1 MYSRNYGITEDQKSK
16 ITPPPDYSG
25 SAIQSVGVTEKA
37 ANQNNEMNSE
47 KEILSKSFTD
57 TEDIPESA
65 PASQN
70 IRFTFPKEEDKPTSL
85 YREESEQTKEE
96 KCEDKKCILK
106 KGSGFLS
113 GLTVEDLILFGII
126 AALAFGVADNDMLVI
141 ALVIAVV
148 IM

>member
-85 YREESEQTKEE
+85 YREEVEQKKEE

-106 KGSGFLS
+106 KSSGFLS
-113 GLTVEDLILFGII
+113 GLIVEDLILFGII

>member
-47 KEILSKSFTD
+47 KEILSTSFPD
-57 TEDIPESA
+57 SEDIPEIA

-85 YREESEQTKEE
+85 YREEVEQKKEE

-106 KGSGFLS
+106 KISGFLS

>member
-37 ANQNNEMNSE
+37 ANQTNEMNSE
-47 KEILSKSFTD
+47 KEILSTSFPD
-57 TEDIPESA
+57 SEDIPESA

-70 IRFTFPKEEDKPTSL
+70 IRFTFTKEEDKPTSL
-85 YREESEQTKEE
+85 YREEGEQKKEE

>member
-37 ANQNNEMNSE
+37 ANQNNEMNYE
-47 KEILSKSFTD
+47 KEILSTSFPD
-57 TEDIPESA
+57 SEDIPESA

-70 IRFTFPKEEDKPTSL
+70 IRFTFPKEEDRPTSL
-85 YREESEQTKEE
+85 YREEGEQKKEE

>member
-47 KEILSKSFTD
+47 KEILSTSFPD
-57 TEDIPESA
+57 SEDIPESA

-70 IRFTFPKEEDKPTSL
+70 IRFTYAKEEDKPTSL
-85 YREESEQTKEE
+85 YRDVVVNKKEE

>member
-57 TEDIPESA
+57 SEDIPESA

-85 YREESEQTKEE
+85 YREEVEQKKEE

>member
-57 TEDIPESA
+57 TEDNPESA

-70 IRFTFPKEEDKPTSL
+70 IQFTFPKEEDKPTSL
-85 YREESEQTKEE
+85 YREEGEQKKEE
-96 KCEDKKCILK
+96 KCEYKKCILK

>member
-25 SAIQSVGVTEKA
+25 SAIQSVGITEKA
-37 ANQNNEMNSE
+37 ANQNNEMNYE
-47 KEILSKSFTD
+47 KEILSKSFPNS
-57 TEDIPESA
+57 EDIPESA

-85 YREESEQTKEE
+85 YREEGEQKKEE

>member
-25 SAIQSVGVTEKA
+25 SAIQSVSVTEKA

-47 KEILSKSFTD
+47 KEILSTSFPD
-57 TEDIPESA
+57 SEDIPEIA
-65 PASQN
+65 PASQS
-70 IRFTFPKEEDKPTSL
+70 IRFTFPKEENKPTSL
-85 YREESEQTKEE
+85 YREEVEQKKEE

-106 KGSGFLS
+106 KSSGFLS

>member
-57 TEDIPESA
+57 TEDNPESA

-85 YREESEQTKEE
+85 YREEGEQKKEE
-96 KCEDKKCILK
+96 KCEYKKCILK
-106 KGSGFLS
+106 KASGFLS

>member
-70 IRFTFPKEEDKPTSL
+70 IRFTFLKEEDKPTSL
-85 YREESEQTKEE
+85 YREESEQKKEE

-113 GLTVEDLILFGII
+113 RLTVEDLILFGII

>member
-47 KEILSKSFTD
+47 KEILSTSFPD
-57 TEDIPESA
+57 SEDIPESA
-65 PASQN
+65 PTSQN

-85 YREESEQTKEE
+85 YREEGEQKKEE

>member
-57 TEDIPESA
+57 TEDNPESA

-85 YREESEQTKEE
+85 YREEGEQKKEE
-96 KCEDKKCILK
+96 KCEYKKCILK

>member
-37 ANQNNEMNSE
+37 ANQNNEMNYE
-47 KEILSKSFTD
+47 KEILST
-57 TEDIPESA
+57 
-65 PASQN
+65 
-70 IRFTFPKEEDKPTSL
+70 
-85 YREESEQTKEE
+85 
-96 KCEDKKCILK
+96 
-106 KGSGFLS
+106 SGFLS

>member
-85 YREESEQTKEE
+85 YREEVEQKKEE

>member
-25 SAIQSVGVTEKA
+25 SAIQSVGITEKA
-37 ANQNNEMNSE
+37 TNQNNEMNCE
-47 KEILSKSFTD
+47 KEILSKSFPNS
-57 TEDIPESA
+57 EDIPESA

-85 YREESEQTKEE
+85 YREEGEQKKEE

>member
-85 YREESEQTKEE
+85 YREEVEQKKEE

-106 KGSGFLS
+106 KRSGFLS
-113 GLTVEDLILFGII
+113 GPTVEDLILFGII

>member
-57 TEDIPESA
+57 SEDIPESA

-85 YREESEQTKEE
+85 YREESEQKKEE

>member
-85 YREESEQTKEE
+85 YREESEQKKEE

>member
-25 SAIQSVGVTEKA
+25 SAIQSVGITEKA
-37 ANQNNEMNSE
+37 ANQNNEMNYE
-47 KEILSKSFTD
+47 KEILSKSFPNS
-57 TEDIPESA
+57 EDIPESA

-70 IRFTFPKEEDKPTSL
+70 IRFTFPKEEDRPTSL
-85 YREESEQTKEE
+85 YREEGEQKKEE

>member
-85 YREESEQTKEE
+85 YREESEQKKEE

-113 GLTVEDLILFGII
+113 
-126 AALAFGVADNDMLVI
+126 
-141 ALVIAVV
+141 
-148 IM
+148 